1 MRSLSIIGTK
11 GPYPSVD
18 VLRAAFGS
26 EKGSESRHEREVP
39 DPKVDKQE
47 VLETRPS

>member
-11 GPYPSVD
+11 GPYPSAD
-18 VLRAAFGS
+18 VLRAAFRS
-26 EKGSESRHEREVP
+26 EKGSERRHEREVP